1 MKSATAAVTW
11 PGLLV
16 MLTSRWHT
24 SDLRG
29 YMYLV
34 GGCVRPHPPA
44 GMPSVLGVEVSVTAL
59 DSVHPGP
66 SLPALGI
73 GDVLLKRVLAA

>member
-16 MLTSRWHT
+16 MLTSLWHT

-34 GGCVRPHPPA
+34 GGCV
-44 GMPSVLGVEVSVTAL
+44 
-59 DSVHPGP
+59 
-66 SLPALGI
+66 
-73 GDVLLKRVLAA
+73 